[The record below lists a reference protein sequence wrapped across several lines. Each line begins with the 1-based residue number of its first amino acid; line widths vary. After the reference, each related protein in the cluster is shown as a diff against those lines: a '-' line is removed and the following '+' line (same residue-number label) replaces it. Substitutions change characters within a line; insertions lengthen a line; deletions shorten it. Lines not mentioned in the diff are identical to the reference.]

1 MESLEFLEPTPIQT
15 GDSLQAQIE
24 TLLFATPRPLTINDI
39 LEFLGDETLTFK
51 DVKNTVQQIVDLHSA
66 RPDAGFYLECTG
78 VGQFQFRTK
87 PQFAYIAEKLFS
99 KRPRPLSRAAQET
112 LAIVAYRQ
120 PVSRADIE
128 FIRGTD
134 SGSIIKNLLERDLI
148 RCVGRKDIPGKPMLF
163 GTTEEFLRVYRL
175 AALKEL
181 PSLESFQPRRETLKF
196 ATELPKDVEEPSEL
210 FELGPEESKEQ
221 VEPTEEAQA
230 AVEEV
235 QTVDEDV
242 QIAEAEVKQEEK
254 ENLEEEPLPEN
265 MD

>member
-1 MESLEFLEPTPIQT
+1 MENLEFPEENTSQIEE
-15 GDSLQAQIE
+15 SLQAKIE
-24 TLLFATPRPLTINDI
+24 TLLFATPRPLTINDL
-39 LEFLGDETLTFK
+39 LEILGDDTLSFK
-51 DVKNTVQQIVDLHSA
+51 DIKNAIQQIIDTHSA
-66 RPDAGFYLECTG
+66 RKDAGFQLECVD
-78 VGQFQFRTK
+78 VGQYQFRTK
-87 PQFAYIAEKLFS
+87 PEHAYLAEKLFS

-148 RCVGRKDIPGKPMLF
+148 CCVGRKDIPGKPMLF

-196 ATELPKDVEEPSEL
+196 ASELPVDDENPPQMYEGSSEE
-210 FELGPEESKEQ
+210 
-221 VEPTEEAQA
+221 
-230 AVEEV
+230 
-235 QTVDEDV
+235 
-242 QIAEAEVKQEEK
+242 
-254 ENLEEEPLPEN
+254 ENL
-265 MD
+265 

>member
-1 MESLEFLEPTPIQT
+1 MENLELHEPAPIDNQ
-15 GDSLQAQIE
+15 DSLQAKIE

-39 LEFLGDETLTFK
+39 LEFLGEDTVTFK
-51 DVKNTVQQIVDLHSA
+51 DVKNTIQEIMNIHSA
-66 RPDAGFYLECTG
+66 RSDAGFQLECVG
-78 VGQFQFRTK
+78 VGQYQFRTK
-87 PQFAYIAEKLFS
+87 PKLAYIAEKLFS

-148 RCVGRKDIPGKPMLF
+148 CCVGRKDIPGKPMLF

-196 ATELPKDVEEPSEL
+196 AGDLPKDDEDPAPLFEAQAHENESTESSEPSE
-210 FELGPEESKEQ
+210 
-221 VEPTEEAQA
+221 
-230 AVEEV
+230 
-235 QTVDEDV
+235 
-242 QIAEAEVKQEEK
+242 
-254 ENLEEEPLPEN
+254 NLETEL
-265 MD
+265 